1 MPKFSL
7 DSLWPWLLTI
17 AVIYALLVAVLY
29 FSQSRMIYYPNLPS
43 RKISATPEQ
52 VGLDFQEVYFT
63 ASDGVRLHGW
73 FLPNDNAQS
82 TLLFFHG
89 NAGNISHR
97 LDSLLLFHALNFEVL
112 IFDYRGYG
120 QSAGKP
126 TELGTYL
133 DAEAAWRY
141 LTNNRG
147 IAATNILLFGRSLG
161 GAIAAHL
168 ASRHQAMGLALESAF
183 TSVPDMAAELYP
195 LLPAR
200 WLASF
205 RYNTKVAL
213 NAVTHPVFIA
223 HSPDDEI
230 IPFTH
235 GRRLFDSARQPKQF
249 MQLAGGHNGG
259 FLSVRNE
266 YIKAWSTFIKLC
278 QTTKQEASK

>member
-1 MPKFSL
+1 MPKLSL
-7 DSLWPWLLTI
+7 DSLWPWLLTF

-29 FSQSRMIYYPNLPS
+29 FSQSRMLYYPNLPS

-52 VGLDFQEVYFT
+52 IGLNFDEVSFT
-63 ASDGVRLHGW
+63 TSDGVRLHGW
-73 FLPNDNAQS
+73 FLPADNAQN

-97 LDSLLLFHALNFEVL
+97 LDSLLLFHALNLEVL

-126 TELGTYL
+126 TEQGTYL

-141 LTNNRG
+141 LTSNRG
-147 IAATNILLFGRSLG
+147 IAATDILLFGRSLG

-168 ASRHQAMGLALESAF
+168 ASRHQAMGLALESTF

-195 LLPAR
+195 LLPTR
-200 WLASF
+200 WLARF
-205 RYNTKVAL
+205 RYNTKAAL
-213 NAVTHPVFIA
+213 NAVAYPVFIA

-235 GRRLFDSARQPKQF
+235 GRRLFDNARQPKQF
-249 MQLAGGHNGG
+249 MQLAGDHNGG
-259 FLSVRNE
+259 FLSVRSE
-266 YIKAWSTFIKLC
+266 YIKAWSAFIQLC
-278 QTTKQEASK
+278 KITKEEVSN